1 MAVTVPLP
9 KPFPFESEPMYRR
22 KHAREHGE
30 SRDSLEQIGRLSGR
44 LSAYD
49 EPVFMGEAI
58 NNYDDDPNLIRD
70 LEDDEIID
78 AEYAVYDE
86 KC

>member
-1 MAVTVPLP
+1 M
-9 KPFPFESEPMYRR
+9 
-22 KHAREHGE
+22 
-30 SRDSLEQIGRLSGR
+30 
-44 LSAYD
+44 SAYD

-86 KC
+86 KCWNKKLTK